1 MPALAVADLIAQEV
15 SEQGFA
21 WLLAAVADL
30 TCWRL
35 VLSIGRRR
43 DERRWYDWYFC
54 MVWHMWCEAVDMTG
68 VGVAVALSAVDRAAG
83 S

>member
-1 MPALAVADLIAQEV
+1 MPAVADLIAQEV

-54 MVWHMWCEAVDMTG
+54 TGMASQVWCEAADMSG
-68 VGVAVALSAVDRAAG
+68 VGVAVVLSAVDRAAG